1 MLVYRVKKND
11 SILSIAKK
19 FNTTASKIKQLNNVE
34 TVVEGE
40 RLVIEETGGSY
51 VVGKAKDSSSR
62 KRAEAT
68 LSVLLK
74 RLKAF
79 QKNLASAL
87 NSLKCST
94 EKPCF

>member
-51 VVGKAKDSSSR
+51 VVGPF
-62 KRAEAT
+62 ET
-68 LSVLLK
+68 LESISKKFNINSTTLLI
-74 RLKAF
+74 
-79 QKNLASAL
+79 KNNITPKMITTGFILVV
-87 NSLKCST
+87 K
-94 EKPCF
+94 

>member
-1 MLVYRVKKND
+1 MLVYRVEKRD

-51 VVGKAKDSSSR
+51 VVGPFETLESISKKLGVSLEQL
-62 KRAEAT
+62 KMLNGEAVF
-68 LSVLLK
+68 LGERIVLP
-74 RLKAF
+74 R
-79 QKNLASAL
+79 
-87 NSLKCST
+87 
-94 EKPCF
+94 E